1 VVIEKILTH
10 LASKDPCAASARLA
24 RSRAPPQSSLF
35 GINAFVRAAALE
47 LGDSLRINAI
57 SPIFV
62 KETMEMMG
70 MDSASGMSASD
81 TAKAYQVAMEG
92 SATGE
97 VIDIRDVGKSPA
109 NGVY

>member
-1 VVIEKILTH
+1 
-10 LASKDPCAASARLA
+10 
-24 RSRAPPQSSLF
+24 
-35 GINAFVRAAALE
+35 
-47 LGDSLRINAI
+47 
-57 SPIFV
+57 
-62 KETMEMMG
+62 MMG

-97 VIDIRDVGKSPA
+97 VIDVRDVGKSPA